1 MHFLLEYDSFWPYVI
16 PPMWCFY
23 STPHRRFTQNL
34 GWSLPE
40 KTVPAA
46 QHDLHNGLIVRDVV
60 RHADDAQVVGADL
73 MHADLGRFTAFHEVT
88 RLQIHTG
95 LAQVPQPLRECL
107 GTAHAFADD
116 IRARPW
122 VSFLISAMRSSSE
135 VPRTLMTTS
144 APKYKKPPQA
154 ACACGDWRRRRDL
167 NPRAGFIQPTP
178 LAGEPLRPLGYFC
191 K

>member
-1 MHFLLEYDSFWPYVI
+1 MIGHTGLNGRFVVI
-16 PPMWCFY
+16 NREMVAEQLFP
-23 STPHRRFTQNL
+23 
-34 GWSLPE
+34 G

-60 RHADDAQVVGADL
+60 RHADDAQVVGANL

-154 ACACGDWRRRRDL
+154 ACACGDCQVASFRIFSFFDVENRW
-167 NPRAGFIQPTP
+167 
-178 LAGEPLRPLGYFC
+178 C
-191 K
+191 

>member
-1 MHFLLEYDSFWPYVI
+1 MVAEQLFP
-16 PPMWCFY
+16 
-23 STPHRRFTQNL
+23 
-34 GWSLPE
+34 G

-95 LAQVPQPLRECL
+95 LAQVPQPLRACL

-167 NPRAGFIQPTP
+167 NFKRC
-178 LAGEPLRPLGYFC
+178 EKCC
-191 K
+191 KIRLKKCSVFNAFVDYL